1 MIVASIDIGT
11 NSVLMLIAEIS
22 RDNNLKTILNE
33 YRIPRIGKELSP
45 GNSIKPDKI
54 KELLNILNEYK
65 SIIVKNNCEKVLVNA
80 TNAFRIA
87 ANYKEIVENI
97 REHLGWNVNVVS
109 GEEEALFSYL
119 GATSD
124 INNKNDI
131 LVIDIGGGSTELIL
145 GNKNTVKYKKSFH
158 TGVVSSTEKFLKNDP
173 PTANELQELDD
184 YLSELFK
191 ELVES
196 KYAPSLTI
204 ALAGTP
210 TTLSCMSLEIEK
222 YDESL
227 IEGHILKYDE
237 IFRIKEKIKDLSSH
251 EILRNYMAMVKGR
264 EDLILAGSIIL
275 LKIMELTNSSYV
287 RVSTKGIRY
296 GTIIKEILRIT

>member
-54 KELLNILNEYK
+54 KELLNILKEYK

-87 ANYKEIVENI
+87 ANYKEIAENI

-237 IFRIKEKIKDLSSH
+237 IFRIKEKIKDLPSH

-296 GTIIKEILRIT
+296 GAIIKEILRIT